1 MSSLRISALVCAL
14 ILPYAALAQ
23 RPTQA
28 PLPQTLEATTLANSQ
43 PAFSALDSNI
53 VQHLRHALTG
63 NGGKLD
69 RASLDDADQT
79 PQQADKAWL
88 RQSGY
93 DFAYPAN
100 QQAGITLLETFN
112 SLSPTLQQESLAR
125 VTSINQ
131 NATRG
136 LRQQALV
143 DAEGIPYLY
152 FLADAL
158 GPRLG
163 NAFINAY
170 DKGELGK
177 AAALIKASEVSTSAA
192 KKHFN
197 YPRPFLRPGN
207 RILPVP
213 DDIVVQ
219 DNHPYTADGGAFPSG
234 HTNTG
239 YTDALL
245 LAEMIPERFVPLV
258 DRGAKYGYSRL
269 VLGVHYPLDVIGSRM
284 VAERNVAHYLND
296 PAYRRLFEQAKLQ
309 LRSALEKECG
319 TTIAQCA
326 QTGQEGD
333 PCAQSGM
340 TAFYRYTMTYQLPRA
355 SVTRAQAVTVP
366 AGAEVLLAFPLPEL
380 SASQRR
386 ALMVRTMIDD
396 GYPLSGGQGEQ
407 NFWQRL
413 NLHEAVLR
421 AHAG

>member
-1 MSSLRISALVCAL
+1 MFLLRFPALMCVL
-14 ILPYAALAQ
+14 FLPYGVLAQ
-23 RPTQA
+23 PATDA
-28 PLPQTLEATTLANSQ
+28 TVPQTLEATTLANSQ
-43 PAFSALDSNI
+43 PGFATLASN
-53 VQHLRHALTG
+53 VVDHLRRALAG
-63 NGGKLD
+63 DGGKLV
-69 RASLDDADQT
+69 RAHLDDADQT
-79 PQQADKAWL
+79 PQQADNAWL

-100 QQAGITLLETFN
+100 QQAGIALLESFN
-112 SLSPTLQQESLAR
+112 ALSPAVQQQSLAT
-125 VTSINQ
+125 VTQINQ
-131 NATRG
+131 NATHG
-136 LRQQALV
+136 MRQQALV

-163 NAFINAY
+163 EAFINAY
-170 DKGELGK
+170 DKGELSK

-197 YPRPFLRPGN
+197 YSRPFLRPGN
-207 RILPVP
+207 HILPVP
-213 DDIVVQ
+213 DDIVVR

-245 LAEMIPERFVPLV
+245 MAEMIPERFVTLV

-296 PAYRRLFEQAKLQ
+296 PAYRALFDQARNQ
-309 LRSALEKECG
+309 LRGALEKECG

-326 QTGQEGD
+326 QSAQGD
-333 PCAQSGM
+333 DPYTQGGM
-340 TAFYRYTMTYQLPRA
+340 TAFYRYTMTYRLPRA
-355 SVTRAQAVTVP
+355 EVTTMQAVTVP
-366 AGAEVLLAFPLPEL
+366 EGAEVLLAFPLPNL

-386 ALMVRTMIDD
+386 ALMVRTMIAD

-421 AHAG
+421 ARAG